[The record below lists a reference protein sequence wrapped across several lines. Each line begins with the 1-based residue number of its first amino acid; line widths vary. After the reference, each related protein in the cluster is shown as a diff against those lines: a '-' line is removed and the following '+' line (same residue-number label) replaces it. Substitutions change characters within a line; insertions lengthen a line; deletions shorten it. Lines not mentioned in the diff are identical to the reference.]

1 MLYKYVSPRE
11 LKTFYK
17 EANPSNIV
25 LHNSLI
31 VAFDEY
37 EKDFLI
43 YILSRPNSL
52 GANSFYTCKIP
63 APESV
68 LKLDEDVADY
78 SEFERNMWLY
88 ETTDYI
94 GECIDSFISREQ
106 KPNNLADAI
115 YNYLKFIDRRL
126 YTDTE
131 AFKSAICCADKNREN
146 VEEVFERQDEV
157 NKKESEA
164 EYE

>member
-25 LHNSLI
+25 LHNFLI
-31 VAFDEY
+31 VAFDGVN
-37 EKDFLI
+37 FLI

-52 GANSFYTCKIP
+52 GSNSFYTCKVH
-63 APESV
+63 APESI
-68 LKLDEDVADY
+68 LTLDESEADC

-157 NKKESEA
+157 NKKESEVDH
-164 EYE
+164 E